1 MSALDGKVAIVTG
14 ASQGIG
20 RAIALGLAR
29 EGAQV
34 AVAGRR
40 QAPLDELAAEIERG
54 GGRALALTADVTVEE
69 ELDRLVADVQE
80 AFGAL
85 DAFVN
90 SSGVIDVAP
99 LVDTSV
105 ETWDRLF
112 ATNARGAFLCTRAA
126 ARAMIAG
133 GAGGKIVNVASNV
146 GLMGAVQL
154 SAYAASKAAVVS
166 FTRSAALELA
176 PHGILVNA
184 VCPGPF
190 YGTLIGGGVTE
201 HPSEELRK
209 QWETLIPL
217 GRMAHPDELKGVVL
231 LLASPASSFITGSA
245 LVVDGGSLVQA

>member
-20 RAIALGLAR
+20 RAIARGLAR
-29 EGAQV
+29 AGAQV
-34 AVAGRR
+34 VVAGRR
-40 QAPLDELAAEIERG
+40 QAPLDELAAEIAG
-54 GGRALALTADVTVEE
+54 SGGRALALTADVTSEE
-69 ELDRLVADVQE
+69 QLDRLVADAQE

-90 SSGVIDVAP
+90 SSGVIEVAP
-99 LVDTSV
+99 LVETSV

-126 ARAMIAG
+126 ARAMVAA

-176 PHGILVNA
+176 PHGIQVNA
-184 VCPGPF
+184 IAPG
-190 YGTLIGGGVTE
+190 YVETE
-201 HPSEELRK
+201 MNAELRA
-209 QWETLIPL
+209 EPERLARVLRRIPAR
-217 GRMAHPDELKGVVL
+217 RMARTDEIAP
-231 LLASPASSFITGSA
+231 LAAYLVSPAADFVTGQTFTI
-245 LVVDGGSLVQA
+245 DGGETAA